1 MIDSLK
7 KAIGRG
13 STAGEVKTS
22 ANTSAAG
29 ADGVTG
35 MTSSHDPEASRA
47 EAAKG
52 LQQSDIED
60 VSRAVPK
67 FVQLQSLETVEDSL
81 KQVKEL
87 KQENGEPLS
96 KPDQK
101 RIRAVLTGIGFGK
114 EMDRDKGEFL
124 SVHIAISN
132 KPTEDDEK
140 NQEIKITADLGTN
153 FEKTLDKH
161 GFLNTLFG
169 WIPNMFNK
177 VDAKTM
183 SKFAKSGFNPCDP
196 DNKAAELHPG
206 LKRLRQGIEA
216 GRYTTSVMFDVSAN
230 SPSKKP
236 IALQVYDNMNAQIEH
251 MQELVESLKKQDK
264 DNPMAKQIEAQLAE
278 ADAEGLDKVCIAGT
292 TFVNPD
298 LVDDFIGTGN
308 NQIARRQSL
317 QAMFAETMTPGT
329 VLISPLHVFAADDAE
344 TREHVSENVD
354 LTSVEIVDGKLVEHK
369 GAASIIR
376 DKDSAFDSIPA
387 EHIAQFFAAHTLFDI
402 AERPDEL
409 TDEMQ
414 TTMMDIV
421 KKNTEA
427 LNAFNERIAPE
438 EKEDTK
444 PNTSLAK
451 DQAKQSRAEALRP

>member
-1 MIDSLK
+1 LTEDFRMIDSLK
-7 KAIGRG
+7 KAISKGN
-13 STAGEVKTS
+13 TAEELKTS

-29 ADGVTG
+29 ANGVSG
-35 MTSSHDPEASRA
+35 MTSSHDREANRS

-52 LQQSDIED
+52 LQQEDIED

-67 FVQLQSLETVEDSL
+67 FVKLQSLETVEDSL

-96 KPDQK
+96 KSDQK

-114 EMDRDKGEFL
+114 EMDKGKGEFL

-140 NQEIKITADLGTN
+140 NQEIKITADFGTN

-206 LKRLRQGIEA
+206 LKRLRQGIEE

-236 IALQVYDNMNAQIEH
+236 IALQVYDNMKAQIEH
-251 MQELVESLKKQDK
+251 MQELAKSLKEKEPK
-264 DNPMAKQIEAQLAE
+264 NATAKQIEDQIAVAYT
-278 ADAEGLDKVCIAGT
+278 EGLDKVCIAGT

-298 LVDDFIGTGN
+298 LLQDFVGTEN
-308 NQIARRQSL
+308 NQMARREEL
-317 QAMFAETMTPGT
+317 QAMFAETMAKDTM
-329 VLISPLHVFAADDAE
+329 LISPLKTFAADFAKTRKHVYE
-344 TREHVSENVD
+344 TVD
-354 LTSVEIVDGKLVEHK
+354 LTSVEIVEDGKLIEHT
-369 GAASIIR
+369 GPASIIR
-376 DKDSAFDSIPA
+376 NPDSATKKIPA
-387 EHIAQFFAAHTLFDI
+387 EHIAQFFAAHTLSDI
-402 AERPDEL
+402 ADRASEL

-414 TTMMDIV
+414 SALTDTV

-427 LNAFNERIAPE
+427 LKAFNERIAPE
-438 EKEDTK
+438 EKPAEE
-444 PNTSLAK
+444 PAAK
-451 DQAKQSRAEALRP
+451 TDS